1 MTTFA
6 TAAAVGERGSY
17 DIIYRID
24 PAETPIF
31 SNVKK
36 ETSNGIF
43 TEWQVQELASASTTN
58 FHNEGA
64 DTATSRPRRPAVWGT
79 TIRYSRRYLPPQVH
93 STP

>member
-6 TAAAVGERGSY
+6 TAAAVGEREQLA

-36 ETSNGIF
+36 KPRTASLPSGKL
-43 TEWQVQELASASTTN
+43 QESASASTTN

-64 DTATSRPRRPAVWGT
+64 NTATAAALITTSRIGT
-79 TIRYSRRYLPPQVH
+79 PSDI
-93 STP
+93 